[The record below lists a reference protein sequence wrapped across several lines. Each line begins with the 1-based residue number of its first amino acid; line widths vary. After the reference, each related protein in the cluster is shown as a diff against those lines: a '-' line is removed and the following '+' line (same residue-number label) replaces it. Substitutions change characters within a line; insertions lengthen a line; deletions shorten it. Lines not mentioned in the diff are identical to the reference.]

1 MFSVNVD
8 KLTGMTE
15 SEHHSYSDTVDAII
29 KECDKNYRIIAT
41 HGEPLMAFK
50 LASVIHEKVKKLS
63 LLMPMFQKKYFLQN
77 ISLERILKDLQIIFR
92 RMKQSMTLYARQT
105 ERTLILYL
113 LVKLRSLTRQIFWT
127 VSFQISGIVL
137 LSSMIM

>member
-50 LASVIHEKVKKLS
+50 LASVIHEKGKKVIFVDADVSEEIFLAKYK
-63 LLMPMFQKKYFLQN
+63 LGKNLKGFTDYFQ
-77 ISLERILKDLQIIFR
+77 EDE
-92 RMKQSMTLYARQT
+92 QSMTLYARQT

>member
-50 LASVIHEKVKKLS
+50 LASVIHEKGKKVIFVDADVSEEIFLAKYK
-63 LLMPMFQKKYFLQN
+63 LGKNLKGFTDYFQ
-77 ISLERILKDLQIIFR
+77 EDE
-92 RMKQSMTLYARQT
+92 ARQT

>member
-50 LASVIHEKVKKLS
+50 LASVIHEKGKKVIFVDADVS
-63 LLMPMFQKKYFLQN
+63 EEIFLA
-77 ISLERILKDLQIIFR
+77 ERITISSNAIEITLQTIFP
-92 RMKQSMTLYARQT
+92 
-105 ERTLILYL
+105 
-113 LVKLRSLTRQIFWT
+113 
-127 VSFQISGIVL
+127 
-137 LSSMIM
+137 SS

>member
-50 LASVIHEKVKKLS
+50 LASVIHEKGKKLS

-92 RMKQSMTLYARQT
+92 KMKQSMTLCARQT

-113 LVKLRSLTRQIFWT
+113 LVKLRSLTRQTFWT

>member
-50 LASVIHEKVKKLS
+50 LASVIHEKGKKVIFVDADVSEEIFLAKYK
-63 LLMPMFQKKYFLQN
+63 LGKNLKGFTDYFQEDEA
-77 ISLERILKDLQIIFR
+77 IHDLVCKTNR
-92 RMKQSMTLYARQT
+92 
-105 ERTLILYL
+105 RTLILYL
-113 LVKLRSLTRQIFWT
+113 LVKLRSLTRQTFWT

>member
-50 LASVIHEKVKKLS
+50 LASVIHEKG
-63 LLMPMFQKKYFLQN
+63 KKYFLQN
-77 ISLERILKDLQIIFR
+77 ISFERILKDLQIIFR
-92 RMKQSMTLYARQT
+92 KMKQSMTLCARQT

-113 LVKLRSLTRQIFWT
+113 LVKLRSLTRQTFWT